1 MYAPLQEKCENRI
14 SLNTKNSIYS
24 VIDIDNCAMQLGN
37 DPMPGQDKA
46 IFVLGENIT
55 IPKPDYYKQF
65 KEIIFETDI
74 PFPQKAANAI
84 ILASIVLKKDN
95 IAVACRVKNEAELK
109 KAIMISNQFGIPL
122 ILTLNDN
129 ELFLESLKLLCSTN
143 SIRIP
148 VYPFAFMVK
157 DYAMALKRVPIHIS
171 TYSFSHLYSYLKTDY
186 RMIMSGYPIIGQ
198 YMKTLFSV
206 LKEAAPDKVKNMLPA
221 SDNLFTVV
229 MHNEKYSEELSIIN
243 LINTDLTKQMG
254 NATRKTGGYNFL
266 TCSYQHYME
275 HKEIVSEVAEK
286 YPAYII
292 LQGDKIPYAQDIPT
306 GYAGMFMRYQLCDKY
321 PGLES
326 MESIVGGYI
335 RNYHG

>member
-1 MYAPLQEKCENRI
+1 
-14 SLNTKNSIYS
+14 
-24 VIDIDNCAMQLGN
+24 
-37 DPMPGQDKA
+37 
-46 IFVLGENIT
+46 
-55 IPKPDYYKQF
+55 
-65 KEIIFETDI
+65 
-74 PFPQKAANAI
+74 
-84 ILASIVLKKDN
+84 
-95 IAVACRVKNEAELK
+95 
-109 KAIMISNQFGIPL
+109 
-122 ILTLNDN
+122 
-129 ELFLESLKLLCSTN
+129 
-143 SIRIP
+143 
-148 VYPFAFMVK
+148 
-157 DYAMALKRVPIHIS
+157 
-171 TYSFSHLYSYLKTDY
+171 
-186 RMIMSGYPIIGQ
+186 
-198 YMKTLFSV
+198 
-206 LKEAAPDKVKNMLPA
+206 
-221 SDNLFTVV
+221 